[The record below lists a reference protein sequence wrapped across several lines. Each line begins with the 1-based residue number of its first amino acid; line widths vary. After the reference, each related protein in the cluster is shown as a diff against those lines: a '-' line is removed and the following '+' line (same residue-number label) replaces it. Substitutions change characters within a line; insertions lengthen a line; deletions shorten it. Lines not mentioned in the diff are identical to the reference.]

1 MWQLSD
7 PQRDLLNMA
16 LKVYIGRKKQFQ
28 NFVSFLSSP
37 HSPTTSFLLCEC
49 VYVLFLIIHWIQF
62 VLFIC
67 SCVKPHL
74 QKIGEH
80 TESYTYKENWFALLK
95 KKLIVNKPS
104 AKSSKNS
111 LTPFFHSIMVT
122 ELILFRLCAG
132 HHRVWNC
139 QSWTEKKDTI
149 SVLSFLN
156 FILYNSA
163 HPPLSLKFIVP
174 WRGSKCD
181 IDVQNLWFRI

>member
-1 MWQLSD
+1 
-7 PQRDLLNMA
+7 MA
-16 LKVYIGRKKQFQ
+16 LKVYTGRKRQFQ
-28 NFVSFLSSP
+28 NFVPFLSSP

-49 VYVLFLIIHWIQF
+49 VYVLFLKIHWIQF

-74 QKIGEH
+74 QVIGEH
-80 TESYTYKENWFALLK
+80 TESYTYKENWFVLLK

-111 LTPFFHSIMVT
+111 LTPFFHSIIVT
-122 ELILFRLCAG
+122 ELILYRLCAG
-132 HHRVWNC
+132 HHRSETASHE
-139 QSWTEKKDTI
+139 QKKKDTI
-149 SVLSFLN
+149 SVLSFLD

-163 HPPLSLKFIVP
+163 NPPLSVKFIVP

-181 IDVQNLWFRI
+181 RDVQNLWFRT

>member
-1 MWQLSD
+1 MWHLSE

-16 LKVYIGRKKQFQ
+16 LKVYTGRKRP
-28 NFVSFLSSP
+28 FLSSP

-49 VYVLFLIIHWIQF
+49 VYVLFLKIHWIQF

-74 QKIGEH
+74 QVIGEH

-122 ELILFRLCAG
+122 ELILYRLCAG

-139 QSWTEKKDTI
+139 QLWTEKKRHYF
-149 SVLSFLN
+149 SAFLPG
-156 FILYNSA
+156 FYTLQLC
-163 HPPLSLKFIVP
+163 PPTPFCEVHCALK
-174 WRGSKCD
+174 RK
-181 IDVQNLWFRI
+181 

>member
-1 MWQLSD
+1 MWHLSE
-7 PQRDLLNMA
+7 PQRGLLNMA
-16 LKVYIGRKKQFQ
+16 LKVYTGRKRQFQ
-28 NFVSFLSSP
+28 NFVPFLSSP

-49 VYVLFLIIHWIQF
+49 VYVLFLKIHWIQF

-74 QKIGEH
+74 QVIGEH

-111 LTPFFHSIMVT
+111 LTPFFHSVMVT
-122 ELILFRLCAG
+122 ELILYRLCAG

-149 SVLSFLN
+149 SVLSFLD

-163 HPPLSLKFIVP
+163 HPPLPVKFIVP

-181 IDVQNLWFRI
+181 RDVQNLWFRT